1 MIVVNLDVMLAKRK
15 MTLSE
20 LAEEVGIT
28 LSNMSI
34 LKTGKVRAIRVS
46 TLDTI
51 CRVLDCSVGDILEY
65 RPDASQRA

>member
-46 TLDTI
+46 TLDTV
-51 CRVLDCSVGDILEY
+51 CRVLDCNVGDILEY
-65 RPDASQRA
+65 RPD